1 VSGPLVEEAT
11 YAAGLASQAGATP
24 TESWLVFEIVS
35 RGKNH
40 FRTMRNT
47 VIEIGERTGHQP
59 NRDYASRRV
68 REMKRRGWLETK
80 RIWPG
85 QIPPGGTHNS
95 SAGTL
100 NKSFVWN
107 AFGVESSPVTRAK
120 DRIARR
126 NSNYVEKRSLEARRA
141 YNAQRKAKA
150 AEPAP
155 AANST
160 IIREP
165 DATPEQRRDH
175 AKIALEAL
183 AQLGIAPRK
192 PPAPS

>member
-1 VSGPLVEEAT
+1 M
-11 YAAGLASQAGATP
+11 
-24 TESWLVFEIVS
+24 FEIVS